1 MNQCLLHLS
10 SESEKMLLVALGKG
24 FMRIKL
30 NFPAKR
36 SSVDFCSA
44 QQILVLENTLL
55 YLPFIRKVSHVGRQ

>member
-30 NFPAKR
+30 NLPA
-36 SSVDFCSA
+36 F
-44 QQILVLENTLL
+44 QQKGVLLIFVQLN
-55 YLPFIRKVSHVGRQ
+55 KS